1 MYTILVLFLL
11 AGEAETPPDESATQE
26 ETSTARSRQDEV
38 REAVAERRRRVAENL
53 KRFSWVEIGPRP
65 EHEWIGEPISMS
77 LRDAD
82 LVEVLRSFAK
92 LTDVN
97 LILDPAVRG
106 TVTLELR
113 EVPWD
118 QALYVVLKS
127 NGLGM
132 EISGN
137 VWNMMPAEKLLRGD

>member
-1 MYTILVLFLL
+1 MRAILVVFLL
-11 AGEAETPPDESATQE
+11 TGAPFAAPENPAGGGKSAEEARPDE
-26 ETSTARSRQDEV
+26 D
-38 REAVAERRRRVAENL
+38 RESVTERRRRVAENL
-53 KRFSWVEIGPRP
+53 KRFSWVEVGPRP
-65 EHEWIGEPISMS
+65 EHEWIGEPITLS

-92 LTDVN
+92 MTDVN

-118 QALYVVLKS
+118 QALYVILKA

-137 VWNMMPAEKLLRGD
+137 VWNMMPAEKLLRDVR